1 MYEIH
6 QTDNC
11 NISYILD
18 SLHNIKLDEYISS
31 SEIEQLQGLISILKE
46 NIHEKHKS
54 DVIDKESVT
63 LTNWSI
69 DKIKS
74 IADRITSFEI
84 WTI

>member
-46 NIHEKHKS
+46 NIHEKHK
-54 DVIDKESVT
+54 
-63 LTNWSI
+63 
-69 DKIKS
+69 
-74 IADRITSFEI
+74 
-84 WTI
+84 